1 MKKEIST
8 ITITLLLL
16 FISLS
21 GCINDNLDA
30 DHKSIQDAIDNACD
44 GDTIYVQ
51 SGTYYETLVVDK
63 SITLI
68 GAGKDITI
76 IDCKDVSKADHVDI
90 VLITADN
97 CTISGFKIT
106 NTDVSSD
113 VIGIHIKSS
122 NNTISNNTISYTSQG
137 VYITGDSK
145 NNNVSLN
152 NIINN
157 QEGIALR
164 LSDNNNISKNDLS
177 LNSLCG
183 ISVESA
189 SHGNIISWNT
199 FSDNKYG
206 IHISDGRSNNIFK
219 NTFIDNQLG
228 VYLCCDAR
236 NNIVYYNT
244 FKQNSECNAR
254 DVTSNQWDI
263 DSVGNYWDDF
273 DEPSEGAYDTDGDG
287 IVDASY
293 NISGGTNQDR
303 YPLINPP

>member
-16 FISLS
+16 FIFLS

-30 DHKSIQDAIDNACD
+30 NHKSIQDAIDNAYD

-51 SGTYYETLVVDK
+51 SGTYYETLVVNK

-76 IDCKDVSKADHVDI
+76 IDCKEVSKADHVDI

-122 NNTISNNTISYTSQG
+122 NNTISDNTISYTSQG
-137 VYITGDSK
+137 VEITGDSK

-157 QEGIALR
+157 QYGIVLR

-177 LNSLCG
+177 LNSISG

-189 SHGNIISWNT
+189 SHSNIISSNT
-199 FSDNKYG
+199 FSDNKNG
-206 IHISDGRSNNIFK
+206 IQIPDGKSNNIFK
-219 NTFIDNQLG
+219 NTFIDNQKG
-228 VYLCCDAR
+228 IYFCCSSGD
-236 NNIVYYNT
+236 NIVYYNT

-254 DVTSNQWDI
+254 DITSNQWDI

-273 DEPSEGAYDTDGDG
+273 DEPSEGAYDNNDDG

>member
-16 FISLS
+16 FIFLS

-30 DHKSIQDAIDNACD
+30 NHKSIQDAIDNACD

-51 SGTYYETLVVDK
+51 SGTYYETLVVNK

-76 IDCKDVSKADHVDI
+76 IDCKEVSKADHVDI

-122 NNTISNNTISYTSQG
+122 NNTISDNTISYTSQG
-137 VYITGDSK
+137 VEITGDSK

-157 QEGIALR
+157 QYGIVLR

-177 LNSLCG
+177 LNSISG

-189 SHGNIISWNT
+189 SHSNIISSNT
-199 FSDNKYG
+199 FSDNKNG
-206 IHISDGRSNNIFK
+206 IQIPDGKSNNIFK
-219 NTFIDNQLG
+219 NTFIDNQKG
-228 VYLCCDAR
+228 IYFCCSAGD
-236 NNIVYYNT
+236 NIVYYNT
-244 FKQNSECNAR
+244 FKHNSECNAR
-254 DVTSNQWDI
+254 DITSNQWDI

-273 DEPSEGAYDTDGDG
+273 DEPSEGAYDNNDDG